1 MGSRFRNQLAVDV
14 ATLVPGVKEKE
25 RGREGGLGCISFSIL
40 HNCQQ
45 KNRINRERLNKQL
58 YKYWEKILR
67 KILYKTIRLIEPGQR
82 KTYFVEWFFCYFGL
96 YYDLN
101 IQI

>member
-14 ATLVPGVKEKE
+14 ATLVPGVKEREKE
-25 RGREGGLGCISFSIL
+25 GVGGRVHIVLNFTLLSTE
-40 HNCQQ
+40 